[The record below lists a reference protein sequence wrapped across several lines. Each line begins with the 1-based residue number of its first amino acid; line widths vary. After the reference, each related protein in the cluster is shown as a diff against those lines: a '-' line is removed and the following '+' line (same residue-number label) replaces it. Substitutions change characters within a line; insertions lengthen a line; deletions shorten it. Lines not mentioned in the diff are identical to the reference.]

1 MSCKYH
7 VCVMYA
13 CMCVTHT
20 MKHSQSLQVRYR
32 LVEAKFCSTTPPLAP
47 ADAHTATPF
56 GDRALAR

>member
-1 MSCKYH
+1 
-7 VCVMYA
+7 MYA
-13 CMCVTHT
+13 CMCITHT